1 MKAVFFDLD
10 GTLIDSS
17 DDLANSIN
25 YMLKTL
31 GKKEYPVDTIKT
43 WIGNGAGILV
53 KRALSG
59 GMEIKNIDEKLF
71 EKAKEIFL
79 NHYKNNL
86 TTSTKLYPEVKE
98 TLLKIPHKKAIIT
111 NKPEEF
117 VKPILNHLDINV
129 FDLIIGGESLPEK
142 KPSPLPLLY
151 ACEYFG
157 IKPDE
162 ALMIGDSANDIIAAK
177 KAGMKV
183 IALNYGY
190 NQGEDISKH
199 SPDFLFN
206 KFSDILKVI
215 NG

>member
-10 GTLIDSS
+10 GTIIDSS
-17 DDLANSIN
+17 GDLANSIN
-25 YMLKTL
+25 YMLKQL
-31 GKKEYPVDTIKT
+31 GKKGCPIELIKT
-43 WIGNGAGILV
+43 WIGNGASVLV

-59 GMEIKNIDEKLF
+59 GMEIKAIDENLF
-71 EKAKEIFL
+71 KKAKEIFL

-86 TTSTKLYPEVKE
+86 TTSTILYPKVKE

-117 VKPILNHLDINV
+117 VRPILKHLDIEM
-129 FDLIIGGESLPEK
+129 FDLILGGESLPEK

-151 ACEYFG
+151 ACKNFG
-157 IKPDE
+157 ISPDE
-162 ALMIGDSANDIIAAK
+162 ALMIGDSANDILAAK
-177 KAGMKV
+177 KAGIKI

-190 NQGEDISKH
+190 NQGENISKH
-199 SPDFLFN
+199 NPDFIFN